1 MRAWHAL
8 RKCLLRK
15 MTLTELY
22 LNQKPACEGT
32 ELGLTLLLLTRKE
45 NSNLFVWTSHWF
57 SLNLSRWTLMGN
69 NKVKQFYSPQVSQS
83 PRGEK
88 QPHSLLEKWQAANF
102 FLPPKITG
110 VWGKHSEMYTN
121 IVKARFLKRLLLSKD
136 SKLLMISFHIIRE
149 KSLEKNSDVYF
160 PAIN

>member
-1 MRAWHAL
+1 MISSNSLTWLCFNRRTKTSEIEKGRERKHKNLRGPWQQMRAWHAL

-69 NKVKQFYSPQVSQS
+69 NKVKQFYSPRV
-83 PRGEK
+83 
-88 QPHSLLEKWQAANF
+88 
-102 FLPPKITG
+102 PK
-110 VWGKHSEMYTN
+110 
-121 IVKARFLKRLLLSKD
+121 SKGRKTATQFVRKMAG
-136 SKLLMISFHIIRE
+136 S
-149 KSLEKNSDVYF
+149 
-160 PAIN
+160 